1 MKNLKTLK
9 KINFSKLIKI
19 SDTPHAISLG
29 FSIGVFVSFT
39 PLIGIHII
47 IALVISWMIRANYFS
62 AIIGTFIGTPF
73 TYPFIWFASI
83 YVGNFFMPIKDL
95 NLLTLD
101 VKQLYL
107 FDFFDNMKSLFP
119 SFLIGAFLLGV
130 LSSIFSYFFT
140 KQIISFYRKKRQKKV
155 GVINE

>member
-1 MKNLKTLK
+1 MKNLKTLR

-19 SDTPHAISLG
+19 SDTPHSISLG
-29 FSIGVFVSFT
+29 FS
-39 PLIGIHII
+39 
-47 IALVISWMIRANYFS
+47 
-62 AIIGTFIGTPF
+62 IIGTFIGTTF

-83 YVGNFFMPIKDL
+83 YVGNFFIPIEDL

-119 SFLIGAFLLGV
+119 SFLIGSLLLGV
-130 LSSIFSYFFT
+130 LSSIFSYFFS
-140 KQIISFYRKKRQKKV
+140 KQIISFYRKKRQKRK
-155 GVINE
+155 ES